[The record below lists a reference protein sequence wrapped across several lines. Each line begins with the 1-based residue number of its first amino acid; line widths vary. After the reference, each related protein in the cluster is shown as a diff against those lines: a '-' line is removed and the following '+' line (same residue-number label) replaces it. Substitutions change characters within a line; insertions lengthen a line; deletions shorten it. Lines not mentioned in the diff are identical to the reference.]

1 MLPAAALCSAGGW
14 KTGSFGGRSRTTM
27 NVIEIIGLTKT
38 YKGGWFSK
46 KKNPSLDHLDLT
58 VPSGKIF
65 GFLGPNGAGK
75 STTIKILLGLV
86 HPSGGSAKIL
96 GEPITN
102 NAVRSRIGYL
112 PENPSFPSHLKAAEF
127 LRVMAKVHKVT
138 AGELAARVD
147 QCLALTGLKDR
158 ADSGIREFSRGMLQ
172 RLGISQALINR
183 PELVILD
190 EPLNG
195 LDPYG
200 RRDLKRIFLELK
212 NSGCTVFFSSHILSD
227 AEDLCD
233 HVSILNKGRL
243 IADGDTKEL
252 LSEMPGMSLEEY
264 FFHKVDHDNKERF
277 GASLA
282 EQTMESIRRE
292 SLESSSLEN

>member
-1 MLPAAALCSAGGW
+1 MH
-14 KTGSFGGRSRTTM
+14 
-27 NVIEIIGLTKT
+27 VIEINGLTKT
-38 YKGGWFSK
+38 YGGGWFSK
-46 KKNPSLDHLDLT
+46 KKKPSLDRLDLT
-58 VPSGKIF
+58 VPAGKIF

-86 HPSGGSAKIL
+86 HPTGGSAKIL
-96 GEPITN
+96 GEPISN
-102 NAVRSRIGYL
+102 NEVRSRIGYL
-112 PENPSFPSHLKAAEF
+112 PENPSFPSHLRAAEF
-127 LRVMAKVHKVT
+127 LKVMAKVHKLPG
-138 AGELAARVD
+138 GEVSTRVD
-147 QCLALTGLKDR
+147 DCLALTGLKDR

-212 NSGCTVFFSSHILSD
+212 TSGCTVFFSSHILSD

-233 HVSILNKGRL
+233 HVSILNRGRL
-243 IADGDTKEL
+243 IADGDTREL
-252 LSEMPGMSLEEY
+252 LAEMPGMSLEEY
-264 FFHKVDHDNKERF
+264 FFHKVDHDNQERF
-277 GASLA
+277 GASVA
-282 EQTMESIRRE
+282 EQSLASIRRE
-292 SLESSSLEN
+292 SLEGSGAEN

>member
-1 MLPAAALCSAGGW
+1 
-14 KTGSFGGRSRTTM
+14 M
-27 NVIEIIGLTKT
+27 NVIEISGLTKT

-58 VPSGKIF
+58 VPGGKIF

-96 GEPITN
+96 GEPITRQRGPL
-102 NAVRSRIGYL
+102 ADRVSSGESVVPIASAGGGVSADYGKGPQGGRRRSECPGRWM
-112 PENPSFPSHLKAAEF
+112 S
-127 LRVMAKVHKVT
+127 
-138 AGELAARVD
+138 
-147 QCLALTGLKDR
+147 ALTGIKDR

-212 NSGCTVFFSSHILSD
+212 SSGCTVFFSSHILSD

-233 HVSILNKGRL
+233 HVSILNKGKL

-252 LSEMPGMSLEEY
+252 LSEQPGMSLEEY
-264 FFHKVDHDNKERF
+264 FFHKVDEDNKKRF

-282 EQTMESIRRE
+282 EQTLESIRRE
-292 SLESSSLEN
+292 SVESSGL